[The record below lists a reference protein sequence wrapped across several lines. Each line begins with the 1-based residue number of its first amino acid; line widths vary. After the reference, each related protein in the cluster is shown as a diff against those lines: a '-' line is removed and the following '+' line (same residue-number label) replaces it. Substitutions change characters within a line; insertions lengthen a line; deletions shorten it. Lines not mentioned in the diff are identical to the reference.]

1 MSNLISVADLAA
13 RLHDPA
19 QHPALRIVDVR
30 ASLSD
35 PQAGRRLYREG
46 HLPGARHLSL
56 DDDLA
61 GPVHEHG
68 GRHPL
73 PDLERFAATLEALGV
88 GDAHEVVAYD
98 DAGGMFA
105 ARLWWLLRYGG
116 FERVRVLDGGLSAW
130 TAAGL
135 PLTQE
140 LPDHPPATMTL
151 TARPGLVV
159 SMDEVKAALADPNLR
174 LFDARA
180 PERYRGEV
188 EPLDKKAGHIPGA
201 LNKPFAENLE
211 GGHFKPPEAL
221 RARFAEAETAD
232 EVILYCGSGVS
243 AAHNVLALE
252 EAGITGAKLY
262 VGSWSDW
269 SSYGENPVATGDED

>member
-1 MSNLISVADLAA
+1 
-13 RLHDPA
+13 
-19 QHPALRIVDVR
+19 
-30 ASLSD
+30 
-35 PQAGRRLYREG
+35 LYEEE
-46 HLPGARHLSL
+46 HLPDACHLNL

-61 GPVHEHG
+61 GPVREHG

-73 PDLERFAATLEALGV
+73 PDLARFAATLGALGI
-88 GDAHEVVAYD
+88 GDVHEVVAYD

-116 FERVRVLDGGLSAW
+116 FERVRVLDGGFSSW
-130 TAAGL
+130 IAAGL

-140 LPDHPPATMTL
+140 LPNHPPATMTL
-151 TARPGLVV
+151 TARPELVV
-159 SMDEVKAALADPNLR
+159 SMVEVKAALTDPNVR

-201 LNKPFAENLE
+201 LNKPFVENLE
-211 GGHFKPPEAL
+211 GGRFKTPAAL
-221 RARFAEAETAD
+221 RARFAEAEAAA

-243 AAHNVLALE
+243 AAHNALALE
-252 EAGITGAKLY
+252 EAGIRGAKLY
-262 VGSWSDW
+262 AGSWSDW
-269 SSYGENPVATGDED
+269 SSYDENLVATGDE

>member
-1 MSNLISVADLAA
+1 MSNLISVAALEA
-13 RLHDPA
+13 RLSDPE
-19 QHPALRIVDVR
+19 LRVVDVR
-30 ASLSD
+30 ASLTD
-35 PQAGRRLYREG
+35 PQAGRRWYEEG
-46 HLPGARHLSL
+46 HLPGALFLSL

-61 GPVHEHG
+61 GPVAEHG

-73 PDLERFAATLEALGV
+73 PDLEAFAATLQALGV

-98 DAGGMFA
+98 DAGGMVA

-116 FERVRVLDGGLSAW
+116 FERVRVLDGGFSAW

-135 PLTQE
+135 PLTHE
-140 LPDHPPATMTL
+140 LPNHPPATLTL
-151 TARPGLVV
+151 AARPELAV
-159 SMDEVKAALADPNLR
+159 SMDEVKAALQNPGVR

-180 PERYRGEV
+180 PERYRGET

-201 LNKPFAENLE
+201 LNKPFSENLE
-211 GGHFKPPEAL
+211 GGRFKPPEAL
-221 RARFAEAETAD
+221 RARFAEAESAD

-243 AAHNVLALE
+243 AAHNALALE
-252 EAGITGAKLY
+252 EAGLPGARLY

-269 SSYGENPVATGDED
+269 SSYDDNSVATGDEA